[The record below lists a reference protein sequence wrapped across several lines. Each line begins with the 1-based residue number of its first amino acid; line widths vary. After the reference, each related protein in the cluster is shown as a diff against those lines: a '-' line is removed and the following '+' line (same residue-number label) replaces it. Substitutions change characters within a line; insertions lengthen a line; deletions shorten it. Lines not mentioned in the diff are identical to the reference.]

1 MAKNENFL
9 DSKMIANFLIAL
21 ALILTAI
28 YYFNNSEEIEG
39 EVNSVIVN
47 SLNDV
52 NNNLAEHESSRK

>member
-1 MAKNENFL
+1 
-9 DSKMIANFLIAL
+9 MIANFLIAL